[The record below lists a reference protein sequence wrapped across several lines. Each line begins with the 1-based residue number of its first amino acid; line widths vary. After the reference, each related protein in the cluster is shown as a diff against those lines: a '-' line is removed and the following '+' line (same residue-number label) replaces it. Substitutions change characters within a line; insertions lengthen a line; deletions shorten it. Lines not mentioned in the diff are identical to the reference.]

1 MTSQP
6 TVSVVIPTRNR
17 AALLKTHALPSALS
31 QRDVDVE
38 VVVVDD
44 GSDVEDRRALEN
56 LTAARV
62 RVVHHTAR
70 AGQSR
75 ARNTGIEAARGDW
88 IAFLDDDD
96 LWSPDK
102 LREQLEAAAITGA
115 EFTYTGVVMIDEARA
130 GEVLSVLPPAPPE
143 RLLERLLRM
152 NAIHA
157 GASTVIARS
166 SVVREVGGFDENLV
180 QFTDW
185 DLWIRLAAHGPA
197 AVCPAVLVA
206 YCLHDGNQMLVEPP
220 DVSDE
225 LEYMVGKHRAA
236 GREMNPDRAY
246 YAHWLAAGHRRVGRE
261 RDAAR
266 IYLRSAIRH
275 RNAGHL
281 VRGLAMLVG
290 EPAMRVGRR
299 VINLV
304 RRQPRHRPPPP
315 APPPWLA
322 GLAVGGSKAP
332 VSSADRRCDRKHE
345 P

>member
-1 MTSQP
+1 MTSDP

-17 AALLKTHALPSALS
+17 AEVLTSHALPSALA

-44 GSDVEDRRALEN
+44 GSDDDGRRALDR
-56 LTAARV
+56 LTDPRV
-62 RVVHHTAR
+62 RVVRHATR
-70 AGQSR
+70 EGQSR
-75 ARNTGIEAARGDW
+75 ARNTGIEAARGEW

-102 LREQLEAAAITGA
+102 LREQLDAAAAAHA
-115 EFTYTGVVMIDEARA
+115 EFVYTGGVMVDEGRG
-130 GEVLSVLPPAPPE
+130 GEVLSGMPLFPPE
-143 RLLERLLRM
+143 GILERLLRM
-152 NAIHA
+152 NAIPA

-166 SVVREVGGFDENLV
+166 TVVREVGGFDENLV

-185 DLWIRLAAHGPA
+185 DLWIRLAAHGRA
-197 AVCPAVLVA
+197 AVCPAALVA
-206 YCLHDGNQMLVEPP
+206 YCLHDSNQMLVEPP

-225 LEYMVGKHRAA
+225 LEYMVDKHRAA
-236 GREMNPDRAY
+236 GREMNPDRVY

-266 IYLRSAIRH
+266 IYLRAAVRH
-275 RNAGHL
+275 RDAGHL

-290 EPAMRVGRR
+290 ERAMRTGRR

-304 RRQPRHRPPPP
+304 RRRPTHLPPPP
-315 APPPWLA
+315 PPPPWLA
-322 GLAVGGSKAP
+322 ERSARESGAV
-332 VSSADRRCDRKHE
+332 
-345 P
+345 

>member
-1 MTSQP
+1 MTSNP

-17 AALLKTHALPSALS
+17 AEVLMSHALPSALT

-44 GSDVEDRRALEN
+44 GSDDGGDRRALEG
-56 LTAARV
+56 LTDSRV
-62 RVVHHTAR
+62 RVVRHATR
-70 AGQSR
+70 EGQSR
-75 ARNTGIEAARGDW
+75 ARNTGIEAARGEW

-102 LREQLEAAAITGA
+102 LREQLDAAAAAHA
-115 EFTYTGVVMIDEARA
+115 EFVYTGGVMVDEGRG
-130 GEVLSVLPPAPPE
+130 GEVLSVMALFPPE
-143 RLLERLLRM
+143 GLLERLLRM
-152 NAIHA
+152 NAIPA

-185 DLWIRLAAHGPA
+185 DLWIRLAAHGRA
-197 AVCPAVLVA
+197 AVCPAALVA
-206 YCLHDGNQMLVEPP
+206 YCLHDSNQMLVEPP

-236 GREMNPDRAY
+236 GREMNPDRVY

-266 IYLRSAIRH
+266 IYLRAAVRY
-275 RNAGHL
+275 RDAGHL

-290 EPAMRVGRR
+290 ERTMRIGRR

-304 RRQPRHRPPPP
+304 LRRPKDLPPPP
-315 APPPWLA
+315 PPPPWLA
-322 GLAVGGSKAP
+322 ERSARESGAV
-332 VSSADRRCDRKHE
+332 
-345 P
+345 

>member
-17 AALLKTHALPSALS
+17 AELLKTHALPSALA

-44 GSDVEDRRALEN
+44 GSDEEDRRALES
-56 LTAARV
+56 LEGSRV
-62 RVVHHTAR
+62 RVVRHATR
-70 AGQSR
+70 QGQSR
-75 ARNTGIEAARGDW
+75 ARNTGIEAARGEW

-102 LREQLEAAAITGA
+102 LPEQLDAAAIAGA
-115 EFTYTGVVMIDEARA
+115 EFAYTGVIMIDEARG
-130 GEVLSVLPPAPPE
+130 GEVIQVLPPTPPDG
-143 RLLERLLRM
+143 LLERLLTT

-157 GASTVIARS
+157 GASSVLARAS
-166 SVVREVGGFDENLV
+166 AVREVGAFDERLV

-197 AVCPAVLVA
+197 AACPDTLVA
-206 YCLHDGNQMLVEPP
+206 YCLHDANQMLVEPP
-220 DVSDE
+220 DVSEE
-225 LEYMVGKHRAA
+225 LEYVIAKQAAA

-246 YAHWLAAGHRRVGRE
+246 YAHWLAVGHRRVGRS

-266 IYLRSAIRH
+266 IYLREAVRH
-275 RNAGHL
+275 RDAGHL
-281 VRGLAMLVG
+281 VRGLAMLMG
-290 EPAMRVGRR
+290 EPTMRAGRR

-304 RRQPRHRPPPP
+304 RRQPPDLPPPP
-315 APPPWLA
+315 PPPPWLA
-322 GLAVGGSKAP
+322 ERRAQHYG
-332 VSSADRRCDRKHE
+332 SSA
-345 P
+345 